1 MVLCMYTWSGAD
13 RRNDASATTAEHV
26 HHRRRARAATATW
39 PTSGRAVAAAA
50 VRAAI
55 ATSAAVATTAAASA
69 AAAAPATQRLLPRPR
84 CRELV
89 EVLPTACDDER
100 TRARC
105 MLSCQTCPPPSAP
118 PPSPAPP
125 IEEVNGCY
133 PPECIPRTHTC
144 RDPALIV
151 CSDDCKYAK
160 DVACDDG
167 AQDDGGVSDLL
178 KKDQYCEW
186 GTACTDC
193 GPRCCEDDM
202 DWLGMSKIAGDS
214 PPLTPSVTT
223 FNPPVSPT

>member
-1 MVLCMYTWSGAD
+1 MMRQLQQQNMFIIAGGPEPPPPPG
-13 RRNDASATTAEHV
+13 RPPAEL
-26 HHRRRARAATATW
+26 W
-39 PTSGRAVAAAA
+39 PPLQFEPPSPPPPPSPPRQPPPPPPPPKPPKGCFNGRG
-50 VRAAI
+50 
-55 ATSAAVATTAAASA
+55 
-69 AAAAPATQRLLPRPR
+69 

-186 GTACTDC
+186 GTDCSDC

-202 DWLGMSKIAGDS
+202 DWLGMWKIAGDS

-223 FNPPVSPT
+223 FNPPVSPN